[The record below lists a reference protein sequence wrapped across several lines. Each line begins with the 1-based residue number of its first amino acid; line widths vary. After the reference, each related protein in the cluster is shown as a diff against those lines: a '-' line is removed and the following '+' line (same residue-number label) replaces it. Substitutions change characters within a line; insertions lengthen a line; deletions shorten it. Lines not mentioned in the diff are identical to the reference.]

1 MMKFKKLAA
10 IAMASLMVL
19 APSSAFAQGTP
30 ETAQE
35 VTATSEVVD
44 EAVEDESFEEE
55 VAVEPE
61 LAVQLNGTDM
71 TFADAEPIIV
81 NGRVYVPFRAIFEEL
96 KAEVSY
102 DAETSKITVKKND
115 TEAVFTVGE
124 KSMTITKDGASQTV
138 ETDVAS
144 FVQNGRTYV
153 PVRFA
158 EQALNCTVGWD
169 AENKTVIIF
178 DADEVKGV
186 GETYTIMNK
195 YLAYAKEFSEKTYAL
210 TGTFNFDVKNISG
223 SSDNNIKGVC
233 TIDGI
238 VDSSNVNMNMVAKLD
253 LAAIEKM
260 LKADTT
266 TTEEDLAQLDA
277 LKNIDFKLIF
287 SLDTGKYYI
296 QSNLF
301 ASLMG
306 AAEGTWYSI
315 DMNEM
320 LKMSGAGF
328 NFTDLAKMAKEA
340 DFESY
345 ISAVSAEI
353 PTDDK
358 YASAATI
365 ETYKLLTGLF
375 SDSAFKAVAD
385 GYQSTY
391 TQDTDGMSMTISMKL
406 TTADD
411 KVTGYSLDMKM
422 GYMGTEM
429 MKLTAAQSGL
439 KTTMN
444 MTMGMDGVFDMT
456 MTGNLDYSATT
467 NKPLS
472 APKAGEKVVSL
483 NDMFMAYQ

>member
-30 ETAQE
+30 EAAQE
-35 VTATSEVVD
+35 VTATSEVAE
-44 EAVEDESFEEE
+44 EAVEEE

-71 TFADAEPIIV
+71 KFADAEPVIV
-81 NGRVYVPFRAIFEEL
+81 NGRVYVPFRAIFEGL
-96 KAEVSY
+96 KAEVAY
-102 DAETSKITVKKND
+102 DAATSKITVKKNG
-115 TEAVFTVGE
+115 TEAVFEVGK
-124 KSMTITKDGASQTV
+124 KSMTITKDGESKTV

-144 FVQNGRTYV
+144 FVENGRTYV

-169 AENKTVIIF
+169 SENKTVIIF

-186 GETYTIMNK
+186 GETYTVMNK

-210 TGTFNFDVKNISG
+210 TGTFNLDVKNING
-223 SSDNNIKGVC
+223 ESDNNIKGVC

-238 VDSSNVNMNMVAKLD
+238 VDASIVNMNMVAKLD

-260 LKADTT
+260 LKADKETT
-266 TTEEDLAQLDA
+266 AEDLAQLEA

-287 SLDTGKYYI
+287 SMETGKYYI
-296 QSNLF
+296 QSNAL

-320 LKMSGAGF
+320 LSMSGAGF

-340 DFESY
+340 NFESY
-345 ISAVSAEI
+345 MAAISTEI
-353 PTDDK
+353 PKDDK
-358 YASAATI
+358 YASAAAI
-365 ETYKLLTGLF
+365 ETYKILTGLF

-391 TQDTDGMSMTISMKL
+391 TQEADGTSMTISMKL

-411 KVTGYSLDMKM
+411 KVTGYSMDMTM
-422 GYMGTEM
+422 GYMGSEM
-429 MKLTAAQSGL
+429 MKLTAAQKGL

-444 MTMGMDGVFDMT
+444 MTMGMDGIFDMT
-456 MTGNLDYSATT
+456 MTGNLDYAETT

-472 APKAGEKVVSL
+472 APKTGEKVVSL
-483 NDMFMAYQ
+483 NDMFMAHQ

>member
-10 IAMASLMVL
+10 IAMASLMVF
-19 APSSAFAQGTP
+19 APSSAFAQETP
-30 ETAQE
+30 EAAQE
-35 VTATSEVVD
+35 VTATTEVAE
-44 EAVEDESFEEE
+44 EAVEEE

-71 TFADAEPIIV
+71 KFADAEPIIV
-81 NGRVYVPFRAIFEEL
+81 NGRVYVPFRAIFEGL
-96 KAEVSY
+96 KAEVAY

-115 TEAVFTVGE
+115 TEAAFTVGQ
-124 KSMTITKDGASQTV
+124 KSMTVTKDGTTNTV

-169 AENKTVIIF
+169 AENRTVIIF
-178 DADEVKGV
+178 DADEVKGA

-210 TGTFNFDVKNISG
+210 TGTFNFDVKNIEG

-233 TIDGI
+233 KIDGI
-238 VDSSNVNMNMVAKLD
+238 TDSSNINMSMVAELD
-253 LAAIEKM
+253 LTAIEKM
-260 LKADTT
+260 LKADETT
-266 TTEEDLAQLDA
+266 DAETLAQLENF
-277 LKNIDFKLIF
+277 KNINFNLIF

-301 ASLMG
+301 STLMG

-320 LKMSGAGF
+320 LSMSGAGF
-328 NFTDLAKMAKEA
+328 SFTDLAKMAKEA

-345 ISAVSAEI
+345 MAAISSEI

-358 YASAATI
+358 YESAAAI
-365 ETYKLLTGLF
+365 QTYKLLTGLF
-375 SDSAFKAVAD
+375 SDNAFKAVAD

-391 TQDTDGMSMTISMKL
+391 TQDTDGMAMTISMKI
-406 TTADD
+406 TSADD
-411 KVTGYSLDMKM
+411 KVTGYSIDMKM
-422 GYMGTEM
+422 AYMGTEM
-429 MKLTAAQSGL
+429 MKLTAAQTGL

-444 MTMGMDGVFDMT
+444 MTMGMDGIFDMT
-456 MTGNLDYSATT
+456 MTGNLDYSETT

-472 APKAGEKVVSL
+472 APKAGETVISL